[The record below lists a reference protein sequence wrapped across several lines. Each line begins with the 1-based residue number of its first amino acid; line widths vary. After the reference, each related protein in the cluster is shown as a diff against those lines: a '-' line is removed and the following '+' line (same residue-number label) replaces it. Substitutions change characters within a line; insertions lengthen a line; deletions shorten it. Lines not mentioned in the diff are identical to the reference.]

1 MILHTIMAVNEFR
14 IFQYQTLDN
23 GRLSN
28 VRVIFDGFSRGSGM
42 GSA

>member
-1 MILHTIMAVNEFR
+1 MANTNEISLNQRF
-14 IFQYQTLDN
+14 DN
-23 GRLSN
+23 GGLSN